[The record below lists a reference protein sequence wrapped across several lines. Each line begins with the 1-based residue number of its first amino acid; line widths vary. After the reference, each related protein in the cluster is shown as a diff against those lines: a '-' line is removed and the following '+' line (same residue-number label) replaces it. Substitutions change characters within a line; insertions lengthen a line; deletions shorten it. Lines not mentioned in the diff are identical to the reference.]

1 MKLNDF
7 RSESYKGKSE
17 NIKQRLGRTSTI
29 RFTNETKEAAYQA
42 EIDVLTEKVIKVDK
56 ISAELQSAKI
66 QRTEAVA
73 VKDKVEKDFTEL
85 LSKFDTLQAS
95 LSEYES
101 REPHIKEII
110 KQHRELNGHV
120 AELQSK
126 LQMVVDQHDKKVDIV
141 NEKDNFISRLK
152 ESLHKAE
159 LSDTKA
165 TQSSLESNMKQNAL
179 QANLDQETKKSNDL
193 SIIYQEVKKELLS
206 TQKERNQ
213 FQVAAANANKE
224 RDKTKQSAQSFKSL
238 SENQSKALKDLASQY
253 YYIANLNKDMM
264 EELKRP
270 RFASVASIGKKEGFK
285 FPSSYEPRSNT
296 LGTGKPTLLR
306 KKD

>member
-1 MKLNDF
+1 M
-7 RSESYKGKSE
+7 
-17 NIKQRLGRTSTI
+17 
-29 RFTNETKEAAYQA
+29 
-42 EIDVLTEKVIKVDK
+42 
-56 ISAELQSAKI
+56 
-66 QRTEAVA
+66 
-73 VKDKVEKDFTEL
+73 
-85 LSKFDTLQAS
+85 
-95 LSEYES
+95 
-101 REPHIKEII
+101 
-110 KQHRELNGHV
+110 
-120 AELQSK
+120 
-126 LQMVVDQHDKKVDIV
+126 

>member
-126 LQMVVDQHDKKVDIV
+126 LQMVVDQH
-141 NEKDNFISRLK
+141 EKDNFISRLK